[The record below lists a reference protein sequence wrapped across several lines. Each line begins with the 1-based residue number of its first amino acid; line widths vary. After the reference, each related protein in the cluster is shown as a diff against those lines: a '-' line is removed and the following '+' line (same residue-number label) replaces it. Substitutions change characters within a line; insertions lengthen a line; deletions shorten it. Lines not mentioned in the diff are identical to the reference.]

1 MVFSFDDSVKTVARL
16 KVIGVGGAGGN
27 AINRMVQSG
36 LQGVEFIAVNT
47 DAMAL
52 EHNRA
57 DVKIQIGSKLTGGL
71 GAGANPQMGM
81 MSMQEDR
88 ERVRAQL
95 EGADM
100 VFIAAGMGGGTGTG
114 AAPVVAEIARE
125 MGILTVAVVTKPFL
139 WEGPVRDKNASS
151 GLDALRKSVDT
162 VIVVPNQKLLS
173 VVSKSTPLRE
183 AFKMADDILSS
194 ATRGISE
201 IILKHGDIQ
210 VDFADVRAVMSQGG
224 DALMGTGQASG
235 ENRATIAADRAI
247 HSPLLDNI
255 SIAGAT
261 GVLVNITGGED
272 LGIMEVNDAMNFI
285 YEAVGTET
293 NANIIF
299 GTVINPDFKDEIAI
313 TVIATG
319 FGQTHQL
326 PKQLSP
332 KLNAVEPPRRQVPA
346 GNPSY
351 PTYLENKPLHT
362 LPATPAMPNAS
373 ESYRDSM
380 GEHNQAAPVERLT
393 GFQTPAPKPM
403 QDVPPIRTPAKPAPR
418 SGFHAIPAT
427 PRDDEHRVV
436 YNDSAD
442 LTGRR
447 NVTPGPLAGNIPANP
462 AVPGPLGQKGHYQNL
477 DPDIDYE
484 TPAFLRNQAD

>member
-1 MVFSFDDSVKTVARL
+1 MVFAFDDTVKTVARL
-16 KVIGVGGAGGN
+16 KVVGVGGAGGN
-27 AINRMVQSG
+27 AINRMVASG

-57 DVKIQIGSKLTGGL
+57 DVKIQIGQKLTAGL
-71 GAGANPQMGM
+71 GAGANPQVGM

-151 GLDALRKSVDT
+151 GLDSLRKSVDT

-173 VVSKSTPLRE
+173 VVNKSTPLRE

-194 ATRGISE
+194 ATKGISE

-210 VDFADVRAVMSQGG
+210 VDFADVRAIMSQGG
-224 DALMGTGQASG
+224 DALMGTGSASG
-235 ENRATIAADRAI
+235 ENRASVAADRAI
-247 HSPLLDNI
+247 HSPLLDNV
-255 SIAGAT
+255 SIGGAT

-272 LGIMEVNDAMNFI
+272 LGIMEVSDAMNFI

-293 NANIIF
+293 HTNIIF
-299 GTVINPDFKDEIAI
+299 GTVIHPDYKDEISI

-319 FGQTHQL
+319 FGTLHGQKNQPHQL
-326 PKQLSP
+326 NTRLFSGQETAKRP
-332 KLNAVEPPRRQVPA
+332 LNIHPDPRTV
-346 GNPSY
+346 
-351 PTYLENKPLHT
+351 TE
-362 LPATPAMPNAS
+362 
-373 ESYRDSM
+373 
-380 GEHNQAAPVERLT
+380 
-393 GFQTPAPKPM
+393 APKDPVYPERAVGYGDRAPKSFEDLIPPTRVPFGKGVPSKPNYVAPPAIREEENRM
-403 QDVPPIRTPAKPAPR
+403 LFSDAQDPRKAPQ
-418 SGFHAIPAT
+418 PQ
-427 PRDDEHRVV
+427 
-436 YNDSAD
+436 
-442 LTGRR
+442 
-447 NVTPGPLAGNIPANP
+447 PGYG
-462 AVPGPLGQKGHYQNL
+462 GPQKGRYK
-477 DPDIDYE
+477 DSDADIDYE